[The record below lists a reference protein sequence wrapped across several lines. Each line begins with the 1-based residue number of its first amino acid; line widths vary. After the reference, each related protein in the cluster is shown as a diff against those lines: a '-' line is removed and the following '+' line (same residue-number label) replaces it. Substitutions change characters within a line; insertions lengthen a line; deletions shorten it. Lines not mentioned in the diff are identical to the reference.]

1 MPGGITEEQ
10 PQLLERVPVLL
21 DLIGHGLAVSLSLH
35 RQLFQCQGIA
45 AVVIV
50 GAGGLSREA
59 VNGDTDEEASSG
71 RVANVD
77 DALAHLEN
85 IDIAVKA
92 EPRLVLRDDEIGGG
106 ILGGLAGRPGRPA
119 RLLALRGVE
128 TLPALEE
135 VVREVQAG
143 VGLASELGRRFEG
156 AALDLVDVRAVIA
169 HQGTEGGL
177 GKPGEHALA
186 DQLRHEV
193 RLLRNPVLKG
203 CPRCFHVRSPP
214 LVAPLG

>member
-1 MPGGITEEQ
+1 MSPDH
-10 PQLLERVPVLL
+10 QLLQRQG
-21 DLIGHGLAVSLSLH
+21 ILAV
-35 RQLFQCQGIA
+35 
-45 AVVIV
+45 VVV
-50 GAGGLSREA
+50 GTAGVIREPINRDA
-59 VNGDTDEEASSG
+59 DEEAG
-71 RVANVD
+71 DRGIPHID
-77 DALAHLEN
+77 DPLSHQQPVG
-85 IDIAVKA
+85 IAVEA

-128 TLPALEE
+128 TLPAPEQ
-135 VVREVQAG
+135 VARELQAG